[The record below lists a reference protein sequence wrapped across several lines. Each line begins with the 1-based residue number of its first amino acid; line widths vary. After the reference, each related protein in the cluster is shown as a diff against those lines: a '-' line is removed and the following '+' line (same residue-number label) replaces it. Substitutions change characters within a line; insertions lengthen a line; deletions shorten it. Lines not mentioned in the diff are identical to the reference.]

1 MGEIKRQTLN
11 SVKWSAIER
20 FSIQGV
26 TFLLGLI
33 VARLLT
39 PADYGL
45 VGMVGIFFGVSQTLI
60 DSGFSNALVR
70 KTDRTEDDF
79 YTAFYFSFG
88 LSILLAATLSLC
100 SPLIAD
106 FFHQPI
112 LTNILP
118 IMSLNL
124 IIGTLGIIP
133 GTKIYIAL
141 DFRIDA
147 KINFICAVSSGI
159 LGLILAYCGYGVWA
173 LVWQGLCCT
182 TLRMIFLWILRPSKI
197 LLRFSKKAFRQLF
210 GYGSKLTLSSLLNTV
225 YGEFTTIVIGKFYS
239 PAALGYYSRGTELAI
254 MPVRLTTNIITRVTF
269 PILSRIQ
276 DDDERLIRVYRTYI
290 SLIMMIVVFG
300 CLLIGSLARPWI
312 LGFLTAKWESAIIF
326 AQIFVFAIVF
336 DPICSLNLNLLQVKG
351 RSDLF
356 LRLEIIKK
364 TIGCVILF
372 ASIPFGVIAI
382 CISKVIYTQ
391 IAVIINTYYTGKLFG
406 LGYWQQWKDFSPYF
420 LYSGIACIP
429 SIALAYLC
437 PWHIFSLLVG
447 AVTSTILYIG
457 ILMVRKDS
465 VFYEHIAPMLQK
477 CINKLPERWQFSVS
491 KPEVH
496 D

>member
-1 MGEIKRQTLN
+1 MGEIKQQTIS

-26 TFLLGLI
+26 TFLLGLV

-45 VGMVGIFFGVSQTLI
+45 VGMVGIFFTVSQTLI
-60 DSGFSNALVR
+60 DSGFNNALVR

-88 LSILLAATLSLC
+88 VSVLLAAALTVC

-112 LTNILP
+112 LTDIVP

-124 IIGTLGIIP
+124 ILGTIGIIP
-133 GTKIYIAL
+133 GAKIYISL
-141 DFRIDA
+141 DFKTDA

-159 LGLILAYCGYGVWA
+159 LGLILAYFGYGVWA
-173 LVWQGLCCT
+173 LVWQGLSST
-182 TLRMIFLWILRPSKI
+182 TLRMILLWTRRPSKF
-197 LLRFSKKAFRQLF
+197 LLHFSRKSFRQLF
-210 GYGSKLTLSSLLNTV
+210 GYGSKLMISGLINTV
-225 YGEFTTIVIGKFYS
+225 YSEFTTIVIGKFYS

-254 MPVRLTTNIITRVTF
+254 MPVRLTTNIVTRVTF

-276 DDDERLIRVYRTYI
+276 NDDERLIRVYRTYI

-364 TIGCVILF
+364 TIGCIILF
-372 ASIPFGVIAI
+372 SSIPFGVVAI

-391 IAVIINTYYTGKLFG
+391 IAVVINTYYTGKLFG

-420 LYSGIACIP
+420 LYSGLACIP
-429 SIALAYLC
+429 SLVLAYFC
-437 PWHIFSLLVG
+437 PWHIFSLIVG
-447 AVTSTILYIG
+447 ASVSTICYIW
-457 ILMVRKDS
+457 ILKTSKDS
-465 VFYEHIAPMLQK
+465 IFHSHVAPMLQTY
-477 CINKLPERWQFSVS
+477 INKLPGKLRFNIL
-491 KPEVH
+491 
-496 D
+496 